1 MLWQVVLADF
11 FLADQLTSQV
21 FMFRNIEFLV
31 CYYSG
36 GYFHNRDEDACY
48 KNTTFRQLMFV
59 FSLLPYWYRF
69 LQVRSFIILLLCP
82 SQNPTS
88 CSQHLPDTYSRDLL
102 LNHKSHVHITFRPTR
117 SLGIHFTFFV
127 VTSVIFLIR

>member
-36 GYFHNRDEDACY
+36 GYFHNRDEDDC
-48 KNTTFRQLMFV
+48 NNNMTLRQLMFV

-69 LQVRSFIILLLCP
+69 LQVCSFIILLLLIM
-82 SQNPTS
+82 SISKSN
-88 CSQHLPDTYSRDLL
+88 LL
-102 LNHKSHVHITFRPTR
+102 LPTP
-117 SLGIHFTFFV
+117 S
-127 VTSVIFLIR
+127 